1 MVSKKNN
8 NIYIVCVYI
17 TPAETMVN
25 LGSFSILLGWYP
37 FFKSSESFF
46 SIDLRLSTRRFT
58 FFFLGGA
65 GDFLVEFRGRFFGL
79 EPKQRLVTRCSWH
92 HFFLKFGIFPKK
104 NMNISTFQC
113 FFFFRKGINR
123 NPKQTNK
130 NTQLPQER
138 DDVSEIL

>member
-1 MVSKKNN
+1 MVSKNKNIY
-8 NIYIVCVYI
+8 IYIVCVYI

-65 GDFLVEFRGRFFGL
+65 VDFLVEFRGRFFGL

-92 HFFLKFGIFPKK
+92 HFFFEVWDISKEKYEHFDVPMFFLFPEGYQQK
-104 NMNISTFQC
+104 S
-113 FFFFRKGINR
+113 
-123 NPKQTNK
+123 
-130 NTQLPQER
+130 
-138 DDVSEIL
+138 